1 MDLASNVT
9 EYNILIPH
17 LCSPLFSST
26 VLLHCSPPLVSVLPC
41 SRHAALRELKV
52 LIQCYV
58 SEQQA
63 QQQKHDRT
71 RNNSSNLERKLLNIS
86 VQVIRN
92 VLSVARVAVDRT
104 TKVLCAECLGQLGAV
119 DPAKISGHAIVDR
132 RTRRLLKSSQ
142 VRERCWL

>member
-9 EYNILIPH
+9 EYNILIP
-17 LCSPLFSST
+17 LFCSPLFSST
-26 VLLHCSPPLVSVLPC
+26 VLHCSPPRVSVLPC

-71 RNNSSNLERKLLNIS
+71 RNNSSNLEEVNSTSLEVKDTSLP
-86 VQVIRN
+86 V
-92 VLSVARVAVDRT
+92 
-104 TKVLCAECLGQLGAV
+104 KVT
-119 DPAKISGHAIVDR
+119 I
-132 RTRRLLKSSQ
+132 
-142 VRERCWL
+142 